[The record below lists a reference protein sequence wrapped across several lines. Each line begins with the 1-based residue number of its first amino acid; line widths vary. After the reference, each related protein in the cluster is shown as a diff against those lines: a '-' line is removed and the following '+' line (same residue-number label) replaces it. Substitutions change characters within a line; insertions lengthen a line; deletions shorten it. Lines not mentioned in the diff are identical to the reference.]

1 MINQLT
7 AKKSLISGKVG
18 LGRKLQIKLMRLPQV
33 CLLWVPSWMITSRLS
48 AAIVRRS
55 IGCVPVPMYQDA
67 AAEEM
72 AYALE
77 NCVGRIAVVSDQEQ
91 VDKIADIHA

>member
-1 MINQLT
+1 
-7 AKKSLISGKVG
+7 
-18 LGRKLQIKLMRLPQV
+18 
-33 CLLWVPSWMITSRLS
+33 
-48 AAIVRRS
+48 
-55 IGCVPVPMYQDA
+55 MYQDA